1 MEKTISEKNFY
12 YICGINIY
20 SYGIIHTDNA
30 PKAIGPYSQ
39 AVKSGNMLFVS
50 GQIPINPKTGELSSG
65 TIQEQTR
72 LVLTNI
78 GEILKA
84 AGYNY
89 SNVVKT
95 TCLLADIKDF
105 ADMNGVYAEFFKEN
119 PPARSAFAVAS
130 LPKGARLE
138 IEVIAAK

>member
-1 MEKTISEKNFY
+1 MET
-12 YICGINIY
+12 
-20 SYGIIHTDNA
+20 IHTDNA

-39 AVKSGNMLFVS
+39 AVKAGNMLFVS
-50 GQIPINPKTGELSSG
+50 GQIPIDPKTGELSSG
-65 TIQEQTR
+65 TISEQTK

-84 AGYNY
+84 AGYGY
-89 SNVVKT
+89 ENVVKT

-105 ADMNGVYAEFFKEN
+105 QDMNGVYAEFFTQN
-119 PPARSAFAVAS
+119 PPARSAFAVKD

-138 IEVIAAK
+138 IEVIAIK

>member
-1 MEKTISEKNFY
+1 MET
-12 YICGINIY
+12 
-20 SYGIIHTDNA
+20 IHTDNA

-39 AVKSGNMLFVS
+39 AVKAGNMLFVS
-50 GQIPINPKTGELSSG
+50 GQIPIDPKTGELSCG
-65 TIQEQTR
+65 TIQEQTK

-84 AGYNY
+84 AGYGY
-89 SNVVKT
+89 ENVVKT

-105 ADMNGVYAEFFKEN
+105 QDMNGVYAEFFKQN
-119 PPARSAFAVAS
+119 PPARSAFAVQA

-138 IEVIAAK
+138 IEVIATK